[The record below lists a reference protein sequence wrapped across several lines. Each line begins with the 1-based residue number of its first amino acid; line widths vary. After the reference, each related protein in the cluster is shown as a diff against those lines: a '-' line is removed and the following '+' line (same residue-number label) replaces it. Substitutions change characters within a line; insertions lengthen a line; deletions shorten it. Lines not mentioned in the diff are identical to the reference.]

1 MTKTEI
7 KHSKYD
13 LILFELETEREQKE
27 AYRLKYE
34 AEKLR
39 AKNEKQ
45 RADSLQV
52 DLDRYDDFVALCETE
67 TARALT
73 RKVS

>member
-1 MTKTEI
+1 MSNVEI

-13 LILFELETEREQKE
+13 LLLFELEKEREQKE

-34 AEKLR
+34 TEKLR

-45 RADSLQV
+45 RADGLQG